1 MEEHVYRHVFLADVV
16 FENMFTCVLCNNLLT
31 CVQWV
36 QWVSGLLTL
45 HAMLDGMCDN
55 SSPYN
60 VY

>member
-16 FENMFTCVLCNNLLT
+16 FENMFTCVLCNNLRT

-36 QWVSGLLTL
+36 VYCML

-55 SSPYN
+55 SSPIN
-60 VY
+60 TG